1 MKIIFLLLQFA
12 LIIALA
18 PLISGVIAKIKNN
31 LRMRKGAPVIQP
43 YYNLVKLFSKEE
55 VISGTASWIFRITP
69 FVVLAST
76 LTALF
81 LALAVFAGNPAG
93 LAGEFLAIIFILGVG
108 RFFLSLAGLDAGSSF
123 GGMGSSRE
131 VFISS
136 LAEPVA
142 CLAVFALFLQ
152 TGTTNLESFGAL
164 NYPRLASILAGMVL
178 LMVIIA
184 ETSRLP
190 IDNQETHLELTM
202 IHEAMVL
209 EYSGRSLA
217 FIELASYLKQLA
229 WFVILGYILFPAP
242 AGFSGGIFSFLS
254 PGLFFL
260 GKILLISAVVAVLEV
275 LIAKMRLFRVMDYFG
290 FAFVLG
296 VLAITAAIMGI

>member
-1 MKIIFLLLQFA
+1 MKILFICLQFA
-12 LIIALA
+12 LIAVLS
-18 PLISGVIAKIKNN
+18 PLISGFIAKIKNN
-31 LRMRKGAPVIQP
+31 LRMRKGAPVLQP
-43 YYNLVKLFSKEE
+43 YYNLSKLFSKEE
-55 VISGTASWIFRITP
+55 VISGAASWIFRITP

-81 LALAVFAGNPAG
+81 LAMAVFAGNPAG
-93 LAGEFLAIIFILGVG
+93 FAGEFLAIIFILGVG

-142 CLAVFALFLQ
+142 CLAVFTLFLQ
-152 TGTTNLESFGAL
+152 SGTTNLGFIGAAI
-164 NYPRLASILAGMVL
+164 YPRLASILAGIVL

-217 FIELASYLKQLA
+217 FIELASYLKQML
-229 WFVILGYILFPAP
+229 WFIILGYILFPLA
-242 AGFSGGIFSFLS
+242 AGYSGGIFS

-260 GKILLISAVVAVLEV
+260 GKILLISVIIAVLEV

-290 FAFVLG
+290 FAAVLG

>member
-1 MKIIFLLLQFA
+1 MKIIIFSLQFA
-12 LIIALA
+12 LIVALA

-43 YYNLVKLFSKEE
+43 YYNLIKLFSKEE
-55 VISGTASWIFRITP
+55 VISGTASWIFRLTP

-81 LALAVFAGNPAG
+81 LAMSVFAGNPAG
-93 LAGEFLAIIFILGVG
+93 LAGEFLAIIFVFGVG
-108 RFFLSLAGLDAGSSF
+108 RFFLSLAGLDTGSSF
-123 GGMGSSRE
+123 GWMGSSRE

-152 TGTTNLESFGAL
+152 SGTTNLEFIGGA
-164 NYPRLASILAGMVL
+164 NYPRLASILAGIVL

-209 EYSGRSLA
+209 EYSGRALA

-229 WFVILGYILFPAP
+229 WFIILGNIIFPSAVGNP
-242 AGFSGGIFSFLS
+242 GGIFS

-260 GKILLISAVVAVLEV
+260 GKMLLISVIIAVLEV

-290 FAFVLG
+290 FAVVLG